1 MKRKFFQVETSGG
14 QRRGGED
21 GGGGGQGE
29 GGHGPARHVPGA
41 LMCPDFKQVTGLYYT
56 KLQT

>member
-1 MKRKFFQVETSGG
+1 MNKMEG
-14 QRRGGED
+14 D
-21 GGGGGQGE
+21 GGGDGGGQGE
-29 GGHGPARHVPGA
+29 GGRGPARHVPGA